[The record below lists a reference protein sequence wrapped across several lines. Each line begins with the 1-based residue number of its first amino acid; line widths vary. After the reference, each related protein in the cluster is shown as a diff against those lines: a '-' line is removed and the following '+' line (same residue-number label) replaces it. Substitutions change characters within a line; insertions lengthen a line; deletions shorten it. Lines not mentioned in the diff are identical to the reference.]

1 MTTLANLVGKTP
13 TGRNLPRARQRHS
26 QRGVVLIIAL
36 VMLVIISLLAVSSMR
51 NSGST
56 EEVLGNVRTT
66 ELATQAAEIALRRCE
81 GLALGGGIPPAT
93 TPGQWRNLSTWD
105 STSTATIVLSLNEVN
120 QPGLSSSYQ
129 RPPECM
135 AEAMPVMLTNLP
147 VTSTGI
153 TGTVTYTGTGMSNT
167 QTFVITARGFGPEVA
182 AANASRSRPSGSEVW
197 LQSYIELTGGTITGG
212 GGGGGGGG
220 DDGGGSDGGGSHP
233 AHPTSVVG
241 DN

>member
-81 GLALGGGIPPAT
+81 GLALGGGIQLVA
-93 TPGQWRNLSTWD
+93 D
-105 STSTATIVLSLNEVN
+105 YA
-120 QPGLSSSYQ
+120 
-129 RPPECM
+129 
-135 AEAMPVMLTNLP
+135 APV
-147 VTSTGI
+147 V
-153 TGTVTYTGTGMSNT
+153 V
-167 QTFVITARGFGPEVA
+167 
-182 AANASRSRPSGSEVW
+182 
-197 LQSYIELTGGTITGG
+197 LTGK
-212 GGGGGGGG
+212 G
-220 DDGGGSDGGGSHP
+220 DCS
-233 AHPTSVVG
+233 AVVG
-241 DN
+241 VGNDRHLLPAR